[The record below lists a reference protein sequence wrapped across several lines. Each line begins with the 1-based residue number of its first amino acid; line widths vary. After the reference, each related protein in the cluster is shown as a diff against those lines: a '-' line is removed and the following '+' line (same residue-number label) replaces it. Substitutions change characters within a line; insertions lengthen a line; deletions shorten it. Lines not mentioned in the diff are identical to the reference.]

1 MSMLDDIADVL
12 SESEDSDHE
21 KAKNQL
27 DMTRGIFN
35 LSSRLEPSVLGNQ
48 STFDAEIDKEKRRE
62 DSFDLYGLADQVSV

>member
-35 LSSRLEPSVLGNQ
+35 LSSRLEPSVLGN
-48 STFDAEIDKEKRRE
+48 
-62 DSFDLYGLADQVSV
+62 